1 MQDSDERQ
9 TAMNATLGSA
19 AVLAS
24 NFATAAANIFGSD
37 IYLRVGTLQFW
48 DSNQVAHAM
57 MGFAGTTLTSLAFVW
72 CCGPDYRCYGLLFM
86 ILPIWRDVIDY
97 LIDAQEFDPQ
107 FSRPFLHKGEVL
119 RDCVTDSSFW
129 FCGSLLALTAQL
141 AAAGAS
147 PANSYAFAWFCVAT
161 GLTVWHGISH
171 YKPQKQRFDRS
182 AIPYF
187 VRLAKIKPRFLASAD
202 ATAASDKAKLA
213 ARDAIAR
220 FLDPDEPCHLLLIA
234 GGDDS
239 GKTTLACAMAT
250 EFAVSP
256 RHRNALDVRYILM
269 GELYSMARRERGRY
283 GTSGVVSDTRPIS
296 AAAADILFVDEAELT
311 PHQLEKFDPQTK
323 PGHAD
328 PASDVSTA
336 DALKFLLLGKKRIAL
351 IVHSDRVGEWTS
363 WLATNLYAET
373 PVPTIWI
380 EGITDDS
387 SLQPSNTAKLLAVG
401 LFAVLFV
408 ALGWWLTA
416 LLYTPPAH

>member
-1 MQDSDERQ
+1 MQDSDKRQ
-9 TAMNATLGSA
+9 SAKDAPPGSA
-19 AVLAS
+19 RVLAGKI
-24 NFATAAANIFGSD
+24 ATAAANIFGSD
-37 IYLRVGTLQFW
+37 IYLRIGTLQFW

-97 LIDAQEFDPQ
+97 LIDAQDFDPK

-119 RDCVTDSSFW
+119 RDCITDSSFW

-171 YKPQKQRFDRS
+171 YKPQKRRFDRS

-202 ATAASDKAKLA
+202 AAEASDEAKLG

-269 GELYSMARRERGRY
+269 GELYSMARREQGRY
-283 GTSGVVSDTRPIS
+283 GASGVVSDTRPIS

-311 PHQLEKFDPQTK
+311 PDQLEQAQPAT
-323 PGHAD
+323 AD
-328 PASDVSTA
+328 ASPSVSTA
-336 DALKFLLLGKKRIAL
+336 DALKFLLLGKKRVAL
-351 IVHSDRVGEWTS
+351 IVYTDRVDEWAR
-363 WLATNLYAET
+363 WLEMNLYAKA
-373 PVPTIWI
+373 PIPTIWI
-380 EGITDDS
+380 EGMTDDA
-387 SLQPSNTAKLLAVG
+387 SLEPTKTAKLLAVG

-408 ALGWWLTA
+408 ALGWWVTA
-416 LLYTPPAH
+416 LLYTPPTH